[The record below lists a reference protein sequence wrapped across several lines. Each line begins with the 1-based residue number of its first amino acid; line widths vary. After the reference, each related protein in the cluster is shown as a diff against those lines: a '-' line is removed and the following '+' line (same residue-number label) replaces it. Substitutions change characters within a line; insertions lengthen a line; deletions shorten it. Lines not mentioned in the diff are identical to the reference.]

1 MEEGIFNTHVIK
13 GVKQV
18 RKETT
23 NRKIGQKKKK
33 RCLQWKNIQMI
44 KTMKNF
50 STFMREIQIKT
61 RIVKIKKMHIAN
73 FCQACRTKVLF
84 SARHINW

>member
-33 RCLQWKNIQMI
+33 MFTMEEYSNDQNYEKFLNIYER
-44 KTMKNF
+44 N
-50 STFMREIQIKT
+50 S
-61 RIVKIKKMHIAN
+61 N
-73 FCQACRTKVLF
+73 
-84 SARHINW
+84 